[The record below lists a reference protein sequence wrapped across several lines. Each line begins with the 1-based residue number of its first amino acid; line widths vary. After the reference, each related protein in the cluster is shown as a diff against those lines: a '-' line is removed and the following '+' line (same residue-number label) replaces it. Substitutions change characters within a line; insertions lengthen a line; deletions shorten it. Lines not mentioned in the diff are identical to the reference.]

1 MSKQTHALSN
11 DMGQLIEDARELVHA
26 TADMAGD
33 KIGEIRK
40 RLAKTLEQETR
51 FYGRIYDRA
60 VEGTKV
66 ADGVVHNHPYQA
78 IVIGLGLGAILGFML
93 GRPYICNKR

>member
-1 MSKQTHALSN
+1 MSKQTRALSN
-11 DMGQLIEDARELVHA
+11 DMGQLVDDARALVHA

-40 RLAKTLEQETR
+40 RLASTLDQETR
-51 FYGRIYDRA
+51 FYGHIYDRA
-60 VEGTKV
+60 VNGTK
-66 ADGVVHNHPYQA
+66 AANGLVHDHPYQA
-78 IVIGLGLGAILGFML
+78 IAIGMGLGAILGFLL